1 MQTNITQIIR
11 WKERK
16 SYINIK
22 LNASRLRGFKDS
34 ELKEK
39 DRKESYLNLRL
50 VTVEL
55 ESGEIERLLTNIP
68 PEYNVNRGHLSYLWS
83 EMDNRN
89 KLQYFKKQVWNR
101 KFHIQYQGKYKTRH
115 LRNSNKNITLAL
127 ITIAFVTSWLKIK
140 SGKKTKKH

>member
-1 MQTNITQIIR
+1 MDRGFASLELMAWMKELNINFVQRIN
-11 WKERK
+11 KEFYKAEINRIK
-16 SYINIK
+16 DNDSPINIK

-39 DRKESYLNLRL
+39 YRKESYLNLRL

-89 KLQYFKKQVWNR
+89 KLQYFKKQV
-101 KFHIQYQGKYKTRH
+101 
-115 LRNSNKNITLAL
+115 
-127 ITIAFVTSWLKIK
+127 
-140 SGKKTKKH
+140 

>member
-1 MQTNITQIIR
+1 MRIRSLITNLNGEIIVRWKRISLTTNADKYYAIIR
-11 WKERK
+11 RKERK

-39 DRKESYLNLRL
+39 YRKESYLNLRL

-89 KLQYFKKQVWNR
+89 KLQYFKKT
-101 KFHIQYQGKYKTRH
+101 G
-115 LRNSNKNITLAL
+115 
-127 ITIAFVTSWLKIK
+127 LK
-140 SGKKTKKH
+140 